1 MVVTL
6 LKLQMMGF
14 ENSVF
19 RWDECLSRLLFQP
32 LKNVPLYQTN
42 SFTVPRGTREMTPLA
57 QIHESEVSD
66 SYTAELLSAKRTQ
79 AYCPKRT
86 VLLLRTEGR

>member
-19 RWDECLSRLLFQP
+19 RWDECLSRLPFQP
-32 LKNVPLYQTN
+32 LKNVPL
-42 SFTVPRGTREMTPLA
+42 
-57 QIHESEVSD
+57 ISD
-66 SYTAELLSAKRTQ
+66 EQ
-79 AYCPKRT
+79 FHGP
-86 VLLLRTEGR
+86 EGN